1 MDQQGAIGLGA
12 EQGLE
17 DAINL
22 WINGMAHAVSLAGES
37 LISKHCESVT
47 TGMPS

>member
-1 MDQQGAIGLGA
+1 MAFEKMDQQGAIGLGA

-22 WINGMAHAVSLAGES
+22 WINGMAHAVSLAGKS
-37 LISKHCESVT
+37 LVSKYRE
-47 TGMPS
+47 PPK